1 MSQTG
6 SYISNTEVGNLVL
19 QLFVFY
25 IFYGYKGTLVPVVVT
40 LKSTN
45 FIIYKDAYIHKK
57 SIRMANGHIIKIV
70 TKECWN

>member
-45 FIIYKDAYIHKK
+45 FIIYMDAYIHKK

>member
-1 MSQTG
+1 MSRTG

-45 FIIYKDAYIHKK
+45 FIIYMDAYIHKK